1 MDTNDYENL
10 RFYNYIPVNKE
21 LKKSCIPC
29 PDTEDYEAKLNKEFD
44 EELTKVFQGNILDQI
59 NAKDINADLKR
70 DLKKKLDILSKKTDK
85 AIVQL
90 IKQKINE
97 NKNKENITNTNDDEK
112 EKETM
117 TLNFDKKSDKN
128 FGHVLYKTL
137 DKLDVMDDESD

>member
-10 RFYNYIPVNKE
+10 KFYNYIPVNKE

-29 PDTEDYEAKLNKEFD
+29 PDTEDYEAKLNKEFE
-44 EELTKVFQGNILDQI
+44 EELDKAFQGNILDQI

-97 NKNKENITNTNDDEK
+97 NKNKENITNTNDDEE

-117 TLNFDKKSDKN
+117 TLNFDKKNDKN

>member
-85 AIVQL
+85 AVVQL

-117 TLNFDKKSDKN
+117 TLNFDKKGDKN

>member
-1 MDTNDYENL
+1 MDINDYENL
-10 RFYNYIPVNKE
+10 KFYNYIPVNKE

-44 EELTKVFQGNILDQI
+44 EELKKVFQGNILDQI

-85 AIVQL
+85 AVVQL

-97 NKNKENITNTNDDEK
+97 NKNKENITNTNNDGK

-117 TLNFDKKSDKN
+117 TLNFDNKNDKN

>member
-1 MDTNDYENL
+1 MDINDYENL
-10 RFYNYIPVNKE
+10 KFYNYIPVNKE

-29 PDTEDYEAKLNKEFD
+29 PDTEDYEEKLNKEFD
-44 EELTKVFQGNILDQI
+44 EELKKAFQGNILDQI

-112 EKETM
+112 EKETV
-117 TLNFDKKSDKN
+117 TLNFDKKNDKN